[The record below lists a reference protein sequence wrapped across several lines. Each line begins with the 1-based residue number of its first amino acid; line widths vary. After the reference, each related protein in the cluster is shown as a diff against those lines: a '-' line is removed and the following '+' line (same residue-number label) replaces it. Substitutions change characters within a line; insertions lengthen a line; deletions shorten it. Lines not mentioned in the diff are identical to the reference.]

1 MQGQMMP
8 TLKDKTIL
16 ITGGAQGVGEAA
28 GRVFASQNAM
38 VVLTDIVEDRVFMNA
53 ENIRQA
59 GGDAIALVLDVTKPA
74 SISSAIDAAVDKYG
88 RIDGLFHNAMSAAYV
103 NNNDRMVTDLSDDV
117 WDHII
122 NLTLTGT
129 FNVMRAVGR
138 EMLKHGSG
146 SMVMTATVDA
156 LIAQAGVDAYSAAKG
171 GVISLA
177 RSAAAGLSPQGIR
190 INSICPG
197 FIATPDQ
204 AAFLENPV
212 HRAEIDKMHLIDIA
226 TPEDVAEY
234 AAFLL
239 SDSARCITGTTH
251 MVDSGYSSF
260 KGKMDIRN
268 QISSN

>member
-1 MQGQMMP
+1 M
-8 TLKDKTIL
+8 
-16 ITGGAQGVGEAA
+16 
-28 GRVFASQNAM
+28 
-38 VVLTDIVEDRVFMNA
+38 TDVNS
-53 ENIRQA
+53 
-59 GGDAIALVLDVTKPA
+59 VT
-74 SISSAIDAAVDKYG
+74 SAIDTAVGHYG

-103 NNNDRMVTDLSDDV
+103 NNNDTIVTDLSDEV
-117 WDHII
+117 WHHII
-122 NLTLTGT
+122 GLTLTGT

-138 EMLKHGSG
+138 QMLEQRAG

-156 LIAQAGVDAYSAAKG
+156 VIAQAGVDAYSAAKG

-197 FIATPDQ
+197 FITTPDQ
-204 AAFLENPV
+204 AAFLEDPV
-212 HRAEIDKMHLIDIA
+212 HRAEIDKLHLIDIA
-226 TPEDVAEY
+226 APEDIAEY

-239 SDSARCITGTTH
+239 SDSARCITGSTH

-268 QISSN
+268 QISTN

>member
-1 MQGQMMP
+1 
-8 TLKDKTIL
+8 
-16 ITGGAQGVGEAA
+16 
-28 GRVFASQNAM
+28 
-38 VVLTDIVEDRVFMNA
+38 
-53 ENIRQA
+53 
-59 GGDAIALVLDVTKPA
+59 
-74 SISSAIDAAVDKYG
+74 
-88 RIDGLFHNAMSAAYV
+88 
-103 NNNDRMVTDLSDDV
+103 
-117 WDHII
+117 
-122 NLTLTGT
+122 
-129 FNVMRAVGR
+129 
-138 EMLKHGSG
+138 
-146 SMVMTATVDA
+146 VDA

-226 TPEDVAEY
+226 KPEDIAEY